1 MNESDSAVVV
11 TRWRRYGKDRLYV
24 TAADGSAVGWHDL
37 VDDVAHPERPEL
49 ADQLAA
55 AVVGWRGSDAPPETV
70 TVTAPVEAEP
80 PPEPEQTPEPEPEA
94 ERAWQDL
101 AELAPGRK
109 PGSRPSSCG
118 RRRR

>member
-55 AVVGWRGSDAPPETV
+55 AVVGWRGSDAPPETETV
-70 TVTAPVEAEP
+70 TVTAPVS
-80 PPEPEQTPEPEPEA
+80 TTT
-94 ERAWQDL
+94 
-101 AELAPGRK
+101 
-109 PGSRPSSCG
+109 STVSTPSSSEISSVTEAAQWPQVMPVTV
-118 RRRR
+118 

>member
-55 AVVGWRGSDAPPETV
+55 AVVGWRGSDAPPETETV

-80 PPEPEQTPEPEPEA
+80 PPDGA
-94 ERAWQDL
+94 
-101 AELAPGRK
+101 
-109 PGSRPSSCG
+109 
-118 RRRR
+118 